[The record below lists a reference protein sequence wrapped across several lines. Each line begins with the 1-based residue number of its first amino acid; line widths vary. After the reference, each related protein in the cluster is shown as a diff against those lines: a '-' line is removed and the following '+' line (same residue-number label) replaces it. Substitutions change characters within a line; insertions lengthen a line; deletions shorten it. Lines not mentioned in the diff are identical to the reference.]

1 METEEARER
10 RDEEIEDKRKKE
22 AGASK
27 GTYAAIH
34 HLKSSPTFSV
44 RPCSSV
50 GRVTVDLFRRSWV
63 RFPPR

>member
-10 RDEEIEDKRKKE
+10 RDEEIEEKRKKE

-34 HLKSSPTFSV
+34 HLKILPDFLCAT
-44 RPCSSV
+44 
-50 GRVTVDLFRRSWV
+50 L
-63 RFPPR
+63 